1 MWVEGFRAR
10 SRLLLRFRSEPMP
23 LVRSAFLSP
32 VPQPD
37 WTIKPGLI
45 LDTHVDKVVLRGPI
59 NIDITQFVRGPIQN
73 QLNGKA
79 HDIEAQVAKALNL
92 RQPVERIWEHINSV
106 HKLSDSPPTWLRV
119 TPKRVLLTVPLW
131 AGDDRRH
138 SGPGFGNSCFHPG
151 RAPVRESVPLPNLV
165 TQDSLPDDFDVSL
178 PVEVPYD
185 VLNRELNKQLSQK
198 PIELP
203 DSALTVSISGASIEP
218 SGDGIILSA
227 SFQAR
232 RGTGEPVSGKLSI
245 AGKTKFDPANA
256 ELRFELRDFTAESK
270 NELLKSADW
279 LGNSQLPSKIQIA
292 AVVSLSGVVDKA
304 NQTANEQLNALK
316 KQLPKEVAANI
327 SVVPGIA
334 QLNMPLNSPSPS

>member
-1 MWVEGFRAR
+1 M
-10 SRLLLRFRSEPMP
+10 
-23 LVRSAFLSP
+23 
-32 VPQPD
+32 
-37 WTIKPGLI
+37 
-45 LDTHVDKVVLRGPI
+45 
-59 NIDITQFVRGPIQN
+59 
-73 QLNGKA
+73 
-79 HDIEAQVAKALNL
+79 
-92 RQPVERIWEHINSV
+92 
-106 HKLSDSPPTWLRV
+106 
-119 TPKRVLLTVPLW
+119 
-131 AGDDRRH
+131 
-138 SGPGFGNSCFHPG
+138 
-151 RAPVRESVPLPNLV
+151 RESVPLPNLV